1 MSEEKYV
8 EYLVLGGLRHGE
20 VWIGQLAHGNIDISV
35 KEDNRVGKFYSRDA
49 EAEITTPLDDTYFIS
64 EFALKNG
71 DKYMIASTEA
81 LSAFDVEKEIEAVNP
96 PLNPIK
102 CPDLY

>member
-20 VWIGQLAHGNIDISV
+20 VWIGPIAHGNIDIPA
-35 KEDNRVGKFYSRDA
+35 KEDNRLGKFYSRDA
-49 EAEITTPLDDTYFIS
+49 EAEISTPLDDTYFIS
-64 EFALKNG
+64 EFVLKNG
-71 DKYMIASTEA
+71 DKYMIASTEP

-96 PLNPIK
+96 PLKPIK
-102 CPDLY
+102 

>member
-1 MSEEKYV
+1 MTDNKFV
-8 EYLVLGGLRHGE
+8 EYLWLGGLRQGE
-20 VWIGQLAHGNIDISV
+20 VWIGPLAHGNIDIPV
-35 KEDNRVGKFYSRDA
+35 EEDNRVGKFYSRDA

-96 PLNPIK
+96 PLKPIK
-102 CPDLY
+102 